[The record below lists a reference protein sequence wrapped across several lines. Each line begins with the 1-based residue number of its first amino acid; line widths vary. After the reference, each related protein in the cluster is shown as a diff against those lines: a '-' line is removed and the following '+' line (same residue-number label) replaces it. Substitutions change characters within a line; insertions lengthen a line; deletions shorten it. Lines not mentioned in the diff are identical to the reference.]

1 MAERVR
7 RAKAKRFRICPRISK
22 KGLEISWG
30 KKHGKIKP
38 VPDFCLSEVER
49 KNFESKPG
57 GYILFHDSL
66 IHGGVVSNNKTR
78 ISLEFTAV
86 VCEKAYYKN
95 VNKDLYG
102 IN

>member
-1 MAERVR
+1 MHPQIYPYFT
-7 RAKAKRFRICPRISK
+7 K
-22 KGLEISWG
+22 W